1 MRIFLKSL
9 QIILHMLKNNHIYSL
24 FLFIYTATISNIL
37 CCQGGMKIVFFLY
50 PTPFNSDNTTLED
63 VDENTY
69 IVPSHKNTQQRRLMT
84 LRLAFRFLS
93 GGYQIAT
100 IRRTRIDH
108 MIQNHG
114 LISGQQRSLLHLL
127 CRFHQL
133 REQNNWDFWWR
144 LLQEHPLVPNHKVLE
159 CIIWRILHS
168 IYYEMKIEDD
178 STVYV
183 RAICTSEPS
192 TFLIHQGDCGFFPFV
207 HFLVNPSHLPPQPPG

>member
-1 MRIFLKSL
+1 M
-9 QIILHMLKNNHIYSL
+9 
-24 FLFIYTATISNIL
+24 
-37 CCQGGMKIVFFLY
+37 FFLY

-69 IVPSHKNTQQRRLMT
+69 IVPSHKNTPQRRLMT
-84 LRLAFRFLS
+84 LRLVFKFPN
-93 GGYQIAT
+93 GGYQITT
-100 IRRTRIDH
+100 IRRIRIDH

-183 RAICTSEPS
+183 RAICTNEPI
-192 TFLIHQGDCGFFPFV
+192 TFLRHQGDCGFFPFV
-207 HFLVNPSHLPPQPPG
+207 HFLVSFPNPTDVLNDTAEERVGPFFEVEPDIEYKQSLVMSAGPLDNEPDIYME